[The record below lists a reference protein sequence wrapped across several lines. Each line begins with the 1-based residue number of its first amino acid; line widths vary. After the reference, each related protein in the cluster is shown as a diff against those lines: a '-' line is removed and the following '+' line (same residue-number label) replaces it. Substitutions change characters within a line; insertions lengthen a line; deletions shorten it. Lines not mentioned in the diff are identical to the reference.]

1 MIAGERLAPE
11 QHDTLPEI
19 AEPAEN
25 PLLVGHRTEAATLA
39 SAYRAGRLHHAILL
53 HGPRGI
59 GKATFAFALARHL
72 LAHPDASTAP
82 ESLAA
87 PDPQSALFRQVATG
101 VHPSLLHLTRPLDRD
116 GKKFKTA
123 ITVDEVRR
131 VSKLLSMTS
140 HDGSYRIV
148 VVDPADDM
156 NISAAN
162 ALLKNLEEPPSR
174 TLFVL
179 VSHAP
184 GGLLPTIR
192 SRCHAVRLQPLAPD
206 DMLSVL
212 DALGEPVPEDNA
224 ARGEIVRHAEGSP
237 RNALLMTRYGGL
249 DLSRALYAVLSAQRF
264 DVAAA
269 YKLAE
274 AVSGRDAD
282 IQFGFLNESILE
294 RISARASET
303 AMAGELQRSQA
314 LSDLWHETRGTIRE
328 AGIYNLD
335 RKQHVVGLIGR
346 LREGLV

>member
-1 MIAGERLAPE
+1 MNAGERLAPE

-25 PLLVGHRTEAATLA
+25 PLLIGHRNEASGIA
-39 SAYRAGRLHHAILL
+39 SAYRTGRLHHAILL

-59 GKATFAFALARHL
+59 GKATFAFAVARHL
-72 LAHPDASTAP
+72 LAHPDAASAS
-82 ESLAA
+82 ESLVA
-87 PDPQSALFRQVATG
+87 PDPQSVLFRQVATG
-101 VHPSLLHLTRPLDRD
+101 AHPGVLHLTRPLDRD

-131 VSKLLSMTS
+131 VAKLLSMTS
-140 HDGSYRIV
+140 HDGSYRVV

-156 NISAAN
+156 NINAAN

-174 TLFVL
+174 TLFIL
-179 VSHAP
+179 ISHAP

-192 SRCHAVRLQPLAPD
+192 SRCQAIRLQPLAPD
-206 DMLSVL
+206 DVL
-212 DALGEPVPEDNA
+212 AVLAALGEPVPEDEA

-237 RNALLMTRYGGL
+237 RSALLMTRYGGL
-249 DLSRALYAVLSAQRF
+249 DLSQALDAVLSAPRF

-282 IQFGFLNESILE
+282 IQFGFLNETILE
-294 RISARASET
+294 RIAARAGEA
-303 AMAGELQRSQA
+303 AMAGELRHAQA
-314 LSDLWHETRGTIRE
+314 LSGLWQETRETMRE
-328 AGIYNLD
+328 TGVYNLD